1 MKNKIH
7 IILILTIIIGICG
20 CARNNWRAQYSG
32 NDCREVTPELIKILI
47 DPEQK
52 INKDE

>member
-7 IILILTIIIGICG
+7 LIFTLTLIMVMCG
-20 CARNNWRAQYSG
+20 CARDNWRAQYSG

-47 DPEQK
+47 NPEQK